1 MFFLE
6 TGEKFMNND
15 QLPQRV
21 RVLIIGGGIH
31 GVGVLHDLAS
41 RGWKDIHLVEKDTL
55 GAGTSSR
62 STKLIHGGLRYLKRI
77 RDFGLVTEALHERR
91 ILMQLAPDLV
101 HPVEMLFPV
110 LKKGGMPGFMVK
122 IGLFLYDLLAGRARL
137 HRHRR
142 LAAEEV
148 ASKAPIL
155 DTSLVRKVY
164 SFWDGQ
170 TDDLGLVYRIAAS
183 AQKLGAGI
191 TEGCRAVKMRP
202 TEDGWSV
209 DLIDSAGIL
218 HTISALYVVNGA
230 GPWAHQILSD
240 SGIAPVY
247 RAINNKGAHLL
258 VDDIGLKAAL
268 FLQSTKG
275 DGRIFFVL
283 PWEGYTLVGTTES
296 LYEGDPDAM
305 KVDDAEV
312 KYLLENVNQFLT
324 RKLKHSEIKRV
335 FAGLRWLAVESG
347 HNISE
352 TTRAYSLGE
361 KASRR
366 GLLITLY
373 GGKLTTYRNLSK
385 VIGDRITR
393 HFGDYKP
400 SRTED
405 PSMWVTSHELPTP
418 RDLLARF
425 ESLTN

>member
-1 MFFLE
+1 M
-6 TGEKFMNND
+6 KND
-15 QLPQRV
+15 QLPHRV

-41 RGWKDIHLVEKDTL
+41 RGWKDVHLVEKDTL
-55 GAGTSSR
+55 GAGTSSK

-91 ILMQLAPDLV
+91 KLMQIAPDLV
-101 HPVEMLFPV
+101 QPVEMLFPV
-110 LKKGGMPGFMVK
+110 LKKGGMPGFVVK
-122 IGLFLYDLLAGRARL
+122 MGLWLYDILAGRAKL

-142 LAAEEV
+142 LSASEV
-148 ASKAPIL
+148 TSKAPIL
-155 DTSLVRKVY
+155 DMSLVQKVY

-191 TEGCRAVKMRP
+191 SEGCRAVKMKA

-209 DLIDSAGIL
+209 DVIDSAGQR

-230 GPWAHQILSD
+230 GPWAHQILD
-240 SGIAPVY
+240 ESGISPSFT
-247 RAINNKGAHLL
+247 AINNKGAHLL
-258 VDDIGLKAAL
+258 VDDLGLKAAL

-283 PWEGYTLVGTTES
+283 PWEGYTLVGTTETI
-296 LYEGDPDAM
+296 YEGNPDAM
-305 KVDDAEV
+305 RVDDAEV

-324 RKLKHSEIKRV
+324 RKVQYSEIKRV
-335 FAGLRWLAVESG
+335 FAGLRWLAVEAG

-361 KASRR
+361 KTSGR

-385 VIGDRITR
+385 VIGDRITK

-405 PSMWVTSHELPTP
+405 PSMWVSGHEVP
-418 RDLLARF
+418 RPQDPLARF
-425 ESLTN
+425 DSLNH

>member
-1 MFFLE
+1 M
-6 TGEKFMNND
+6 KND

-31 GVGVLHDLAS
+31 GVGILHDLAS
-41 RGWKDIHLVEKDTL
+41 RGWKDIHLIEKDTL
-55 GAGTSSR
+55 GAGTSSK

-91 ILMQLAPDLV
+91 KLMQLAPDLV

-110 LKKGGMPGFMVK
+110 LKKGGMPGFVVK
-122 IGLFLYDLLAGRARL
+122 LGLWLYDLLAGRAKL
-137 HRHRR
+137 HKHRR
-142 LAAEEV
+142 LSPVEV

-155 DTSLVRKVY
+155 DMHQVRKVY

-183 AQKLGAGI
+183 AQKLGAGLS
-191 TEGCRAVKMRP
+191 EGCRAVKIRS

-209 DLIDSAGIL
+209 DVLDSDGRM
-218 HTISALYVVNGA
+218 HTISTLYVINGA
-230 GPWAHQILSD
+230 GPWAHQILEE
-240 SGIAPVY
+240 SGIPPVY

-258 VDDIGLKAAL
+258 VEDLGLKAAL

-283 PWEGYTLVGTTES
+283 PWEGYTLVGTTET
-296 LYEGDPDAM
+296 LYEGNPDAM
-305 KVDDAEV
+305 RVDDAEV
-312 KYLLENVNQFLT
+312 KYLLDNVNEFLT
-324 RKLKHSEIKRV
+324 RKLQQSDIKRV
-335 FAGLRWLAVESG
+335 FAGLRWLAVEAG

-361 KASRR
+361 KSSRR
-366 GLLITLY
+366 GLLVTLY

-385 VIGDRITR
+385 IIGDRITR
-393 HFGDYKP
+393 HFGDFKP

-405 PSMWVTSHELPTP
+405 PSMWVAGHEVP
-418 RDLLARF
+418 RPREPLERF
-425 ESLTN
+425 DPLIQ